1 MKRTLLFAVLLTGTV
16 THCSSACDVGL
27 VELSDDEVLVYPNPT
42 NDLVTIEFTNE
53 VVGQLYF
60 ELYNL
65 AGELLLR
72 DVFSQAVNLVDL
84 NTLRSGI

>member
-16 THCSSACDVGL
+16 THCSSACDVGH

-53 VVGQLYF
+53 AVGQLDF

-72 DVFSQAVNLVDL
+72 DVFSQSVNLVDV